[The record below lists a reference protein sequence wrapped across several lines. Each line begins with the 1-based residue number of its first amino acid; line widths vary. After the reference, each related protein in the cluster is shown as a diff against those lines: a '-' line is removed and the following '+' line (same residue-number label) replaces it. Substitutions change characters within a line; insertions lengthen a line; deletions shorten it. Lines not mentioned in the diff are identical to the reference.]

1 MHLKIL
7 VTFHSNVMHQVIEVK
22 IAFEG
27 FIAFKGRPLSFITRV
42 S

>member
-7 VTFHSNVMHQVIEVK
+7 VTFHSNVMHQVIEVQV
-22 IAFEG
+22 AFED
-27 FIAFKGRPLSFITRV
+27 FIAFKGRSLSLITRV